1 MVKTEGKE
9 AFTFSSLTG
18 QINKWCEEHSDADI
32 VDIKYQPIQYR
43 NDSVKYTALIIY
55 KTK

>member
-9 AFTFSSLTG
+9 AFTISSLAEK
-18 QINKWCEEHSDADI
+18 IDKWCEEHSNIDI
-32 VDIKYQPIQYR
+32 VDIKYQPIQCR